1 MKRFSLLLSISI
13 LFSAQAVLAQPMVG
27 RQQSN
32 TMEIAPQKSQ
42 QSQRNIE
49 PRITSQPSQRI
60 LVIPKASRDFVG
72 EWGGHLQVDN
82 VIGRISPPEESVVS
96 LAFGQNNGDV
106 FMRTTAFGNPLSH
119 IVDTKAKVQNP
130 RKVVLE
136 LEGIEMG
143 NNPPLRHV
151 EHMSLALISKDEMDC
166 LKYVDFYLPG
176 NSTPIASVDYHGR
189 LKIIGDQER
198 RALETE
204 VLEQGEVPQSRI
216 ECHRNF
222 GE

>member
-13 LFSAQAVLAQPMVG
+13 LSSARAVLAQPMVG

-49 PRITSQPSQRI
+49 PKITSQPSQRI

-130 RKVVLE
+130 R
-136 LEGIEMG
+136 
-143 NNPPLRHV
+143 
-151 EHMSLALISKDEMDC
+151 
-166 LKYVDFYLPG
+166 
-176 NSTPIASVDYHGR
+176 
-189 LKIIGDQER
+189 
-198 RALETE
+198 
-204 VLEQGEVPQSRI
+204 
-216 ECHRNF
+216 
-222 GE
+222 